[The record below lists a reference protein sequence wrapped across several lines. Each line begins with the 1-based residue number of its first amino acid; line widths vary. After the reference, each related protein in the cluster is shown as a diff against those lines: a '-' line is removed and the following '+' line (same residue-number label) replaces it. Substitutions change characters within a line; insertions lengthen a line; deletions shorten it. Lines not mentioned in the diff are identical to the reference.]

1 MSLSEQC
8 SILLLSKDRPKY
20 LQRFLTF
27 GRINYSLSTVI
38 ADGSTQP
45 LYRIVDEI
53 RDDKVH
59 YKYVV
64 PDLKI
69 KDFVRKVILGLESV
83 QTKYVILMDDDD
95 FLSEIAIEK
104 AINFLETNEGY
115 IAYIGF
121 ALDFS
126 LSIKQNDL
134 VYGTVANAR
143 KRALAVTFCEDDVSA
158 RVSKYIDI
166 KGSYWHGVIRT
177 AELLKVWKIIEECD
191 PQRYESVEVLLNIIL
206 LSLGRCHSA
215 SDALTLY
222 HQVHNNMISK
232 SLKNDYE
239 LSRDENWIAEIEMC
253 LKVIEKQGMLASS
266 PISAKFKKVWFAFQE
281 NEKKRVKPS
290 SYIFDTLRRLNYA
303 VRSRLDW
310 EPKLKVSA
318 LELPTN
324 QVREFNQITY
334 FLSANKV

>member
-1 MSLSEQC
+1 MSLSKKC
-8 SILLLSKDRPKY
+8 SILLLSKDRPNF

-27 GRINYSLSTVI
+27 GKVNYSLSTLI

-53 RDDKVH
+53 EDDKVQ
-59 YKYVV
+59 YKYVA

-69 KDFVRKVILGLESV
+69 IDFVRKVILSLEHI
-83 QTKYVILMDDDD
+83 QTKYVVLMDDDD

-104 AINFLETNEGY
+104 AMYFLENNEGY
-115 IAYIGF
+115 IAYIGL

-126 LSIKQNDL
+126 LSIKPNDL
-134 VYGTVANAR
+134 VYGTVVNAR
-143 KRALAVTFCEDDVSA
+143 KWALGATFFEDNASV

-191 PQRYESVEVLLNIIL
+191 PQRYETIEVLLNIIL
-206 LSLGRCHSA
+206 LSLGKCHSD
-215 SDALTLY
+215 SETLTLY
-222 HQVHNNMISK
+222 HQVHNSMISK

-239 LSRDENWIAEIEMC
+239 LSLDENWITEIEIC
-253 LKVIEKQGMLASS
+253 LKVIERKGILVSA
-266 PISAKFKKVWFAFQE
+266 PISTKIKKVWFTFQE
-281 NEKKRVKPS
+281 NEKKTLQPYYFVSK
-290 SYIFDTLRRLNYA
+290 ILRRLNYA

-310 EPKLKVSA
+310 EPHLKVSS
-318 LELPTN
+318 LELPTDH
-324 QVREFNQITY
+324 VRELNQIIH
-334 FLSANKV
+334 FLSSKRV

>member
-1 MSLSEQC
+1 MSLSEKC
-8 SILLLSKDRPKY
+8 SILLLSKDRPNF

-27 GRINYSLSTVI
+27 GKSNYSLSTLI

-45 LYRIVDEI
+45 LYRIVDGVK
-53 RDDKVH
+53 DDKVH
-59 YKYVV
+59 YKYVA

-69 KDFVRKVILGLESV
+69 EDFVRKVILGLENV
-83 QTKYVILMDDDD
+83 QTDYVILMDDDD

-104 AINFLETNEGY
+104 AIYFLENNNGY

-126 LSIKQNDL
+126 LSIKPNCL
-134 VYGTVANAR
+134 VYGTVVNAR
-143 KRALAVTFCEDDVSA
+143 KWALGATFFEDTVSA

-191 PQRYESVEVLLNIIL
+191 PQRYETVEVLLNIII
-206 LSLGRCHSA
+206 LSIGKCYSA

-222 HQVHNNMISK
+222 HQVHDSMISK

-239 LSRDENWIAEIEMC
+239 LSLDENWIAEIETC
-253 LKVIEKQGMLASS
+253 LKVIEKKGILASA
-266 PISAKFKKVWFAFQE
+266 PISAKFKKAWFTFQE
-281 NEKKRVKPS
+281 DEKKKVQPNYDLFKV
-290 SYIFDTLRRLNYA
+290 LRRLNYA

-310 EPKLKVSA
+310 EPQLKVSA
-318 LELPTN
+318 LELPAN
-324 QVREFNQITY
+324 QVKEFNQIIH
-334 FLSANKV
+334 FLSSNKV